1 MAAERLRDVTIRE
14 HPRDRIGELVHDAR
28 VSLGMSVSAAC
39 EAARRARPDQ
49 AVGPGISKTTWE
61 RLERGMS
68 VRPSAW
74 ADVERLFG
82 WPLGSIRRYVEDNGP
97 EPAASASSEA
107 PVVEERQTD
116 AGRAFIARVGPLSPD
131 EAAVLES
138 VLDGLRKRNI

>member
-1 MAAERLRDVTIRE
+1 MTPERLRDVTIRE

-39 EAARRARPDQ
+39 EAARRVRPDQ

-61 RLERGMS
+61 RIEKGMS

-74 ADVERLFG
+74 ADVERLFD
-82 WPLGSIRRYVEDNGP
+82 WPPGSIRRYVEDNGP
-97 EPAASASSEA
+97 EPAKPAQEA

-116 AGRAFIARVGPLSPD
+116 AGRAFIARVGPLSD
-131 EAAVLES
+131 AEAAVLES

>member
-1 MAAERLRDVTIRE
+1 MTPERLRDVTIRE

-61 RLERGMS
+61 RIEKGMS

-74 ADVERLFG
+74 ADVERLFD

-97 EPAASASSEA
+97 EPAKPADT
-107 PVVEERQTD
+107 PVVEERPTD
-116 AGRAFIARVGPLSPD
+116 AGRAFIARVGPLSEA

-138 VLDGLRKRNI
+138 VLDGLRKRNL